1 MKNRVKLLCL
11 KNDILT
17 PHDLALAIGIGD
29 IRAKAIWEE
38 TCIIDFEI
46 VKRLSNLF
54 KVSTAYILCQ
64 TENEA

>member
-17 PHDLALAIGIGD
+17 PHDLALKIGIGD
-29 IRAKAIWEE
+29 FRAKAIWEE
-38 TCIIDFEI
+38 TCVIDFEI

-64 TENEA
+64 SDNEA